1 MKTFHLA
8 VIGPGTFGENGDGV
22 SFSYFFPHPF
32 HTKFISFVYME
43 EACILNDFSKYR
55 RVPYPVIGY
64 HDNLRGKR

>member
-8 VIGPGTFGENGDGV
+8 VIGSGTFGENGNGV

-43 EACILNDFSKYR
+43 ETCILNNFFQIPESSIPSDWLS
-55 RVPYPVIGY
+55 
-64 HDNLRGKR
+64 